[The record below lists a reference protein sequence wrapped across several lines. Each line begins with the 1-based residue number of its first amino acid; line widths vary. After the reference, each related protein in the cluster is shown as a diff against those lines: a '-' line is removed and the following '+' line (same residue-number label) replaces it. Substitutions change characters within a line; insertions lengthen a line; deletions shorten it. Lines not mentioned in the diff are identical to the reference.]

1 MFMKK
6 WLYSIVLLSLVAVIM
21 TSCTNQQGG
30 NTSSTSKI
38 KILYYDKDVFFEQY
52 GDFFSLKYPNVEFE
66 VISTKDIDYVSE
78 SDPIVAYEKF
88 IEKERPDIV
97 TIQADQ
103 YQQLIH
109 DGYLASLDQY
119 IEKDKYNL
127 DTVYP
132 AITSLLRELGDGK
145 LYGLSPRFYYQALFY
160 NIDLF
165 KQNGIEP
172 PSNNMSWEQ
181 ILTLAKRFS
190 SDNNSADRIYG
201 LGIDDL
207 DTNNITVNLADKI
220 AFTQNSNDVNLKAKQ
235 VTANTEGW
243 KSIWKLVLQATGSHV
258 LYDKAS
264 TVSMGS
270 AEQLLEMKPFLTG
283 KIAMTLDD
291 SYLFE
296 YIKQAKQNI
305 KDFKELNYGIVTA
318 PIDPANPD
326 MTREIRLEE
335 IFAIRNGSD
344 HSDVA
349 WDIIKL
355 INSEDYAK
363 ANSHSMNGSLL
374 SRTGYY
380 NDIKNIEAFY
390 TLRPI
395 AADYYKNEKYTDFY
409 QQFDRV
415 KKEEIGLVE
424 DNKASIDDAVTA
436 IQNKG
441 QALLDQA
448 LKKTKD

>member
-1 MFMKK
+1 MKK
-6 WLYSIVLLSLVAVIM
+6 WLSSMVLLSLVAVIM
-21 TSCTNQQGG
+21 TSCTNQQGS

-38 KILYYDKDVFFEQY
+38 KILYYDKEAFFEEY
-52 GDFFSLKYPNVEFE
+52 GNFLSIQYPNMEFE
-66 VISTKDIDYVSE
+66 VISTKDIDYASE
-78 SDPIVAYEKF
+78 SDSNVVYEKF

-103 YQQLIH
+103 YQQLVH

-127 DTVYP
+127 DTVHP

-145 LYGLSPRFYYQALFY
+145 LYGLSPKFYYQALFY

-165 KQNGIEP
+165 KQNGVEP
-172 PSNNMSWEQ
+172 PSNSMSWEQ
-181 ILTLAKRFS
+181 VLTLAKRFS
-190 SDNNSADRIYG
+190 SNNNSTDRVYG

-207 DTNNITVNLADKI
+207 DTNNIAVNLADKI
-220 AFTQNSNDVNLKAKQ
+220 AFTQNLNDVNLKAKQ

-243 KSIWKLVLQATGSHV
+243 KNIWKLVLQATGSNV
-258 LYDKAS
+258 ICDRAS
-264 TVSMGS
+264 TLTMGS

-318 PIDPANPD
+318 PVDPANPD

-344 HSDVA
+344 HSDLA

-363 ANSHSMNGSLL
+363 AKSHSMNGSLL

-424 DNKASIDDAVTA
+424 AKKASIDDAVAA
-436 IQNKG
+436 IQSKG
-441 QALLDQA
+441 QALLNQA
-448 LKKTKD
+448 LKRTKD

>member
-1 MFMKK
+1 MKK
-6 WLYSIVLLSLVAVIM
+6 WLASIVLLSLVSVIM
-21 TSCTNQQGG
+21 TSCTIQTED
-30 NTSSTSKI
+30 NTSTSSKI
-38 KILYYDKDVFFEQY
+38 KILYYDKDAFFEEY
-52 GDFFSLKYPNVEFE
+52 GNFLSIQYPNMEFE
-66 VISTKDIDYVSE
+66 LISTKDIDYASE
-78 SDPIVAYEKF
+78 SDSNVAYEKF

-103 YQQLIH
+103 YQQLVH

-165 KQNGIEP
+165 KQNGVEP

-181 ILTLAKRFS
+181 VLTLAKRFS
-190 SDNNSADRIYG
+190 SNNNSTDRVYG
-201 LGIDDL
+201 LGMDDL
-207 DTNNITVNLADKI
+207 DKKDIAVNLADKI

-243 KSIWKLVLQATGSHV
+243 KNIWKLVLQTTGSHV

-305 KDFKELNYGIVTA
+305 KDFKEFNYGIVTA

-344 HSDVA
+344 HSGLA
-349 WDIIKL
+349 WDIIKI

-363 ANSHSMNGSLL
+363 AKSHSMNGSLL

-390 TLRPI
+390 TLRPF

-424 DNKASIDDAVTA
+424 ANKANIDDAVTA
-436 IQNKG
+436 IQSKG